1 MNTVTPNP
9 AFTFESVWA
18 AIHETDRFI
27 KEKQAETD
35 RQMKETFHYLK
46 DLQAET
52 YRKRE
57 ERDRLFKE
65 EREESDRRFKE
76 EMKERDRLLKEERE
90 ESDRR
95 FKEEM
100 KERDRLL
107 NEKMAKTDEQIAKTG
122 RQIDKTN
129 EQIGGISR
137 SNGEF
142 CEEYFVNVYKE
153 NPVFMGEKFDRVLE
167 NVKPD
172 PDLAVINDQYDLI
185 LRNGKT
191 LVLIEMKYN
200 AKVDDVGRMFR
211 KLKTYRANYP
221 MFKDYKTYLCL
232 ASFRFS
238 ATVRARAEEKGIV
251 LIQQKGEINEVI
263 SENLKT
269 W

>member
-57 ERDRLFKE
+57 E
-65 EREESDRRFKE
+65 SDRQF
-76 EMKERDRLLKEERE
+76 KEERE